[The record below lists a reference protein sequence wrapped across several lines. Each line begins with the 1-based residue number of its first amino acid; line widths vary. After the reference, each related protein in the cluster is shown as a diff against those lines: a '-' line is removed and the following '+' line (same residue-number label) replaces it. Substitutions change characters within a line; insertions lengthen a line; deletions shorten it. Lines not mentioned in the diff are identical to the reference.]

1 MSSFSSIKQVPI
13 GSFPWVILRIRG
25 SNQRSQSQ
33 GLAQLVVMLLM
44 LTILTTTIAM
54 ASRLTAGLFSQTLQS
69 RLRLAR
75 DAAEYGLTITVHELN
90 KPGNRLF
97 LGTDWTSNGGTG
109 WQTLYGDGTT
119 PKYST
124 DVIPADVNQGKDL
137 NRFPCYNY
145 EEETP
150 KNRIY
155 RPTLQA
161 SKMHVAI
168 QPPQYY
174 SDNHQSFR
182 LLGIQLYSADH
193 VTKLPAAPKNDISYL
208 ALTMEGTYNAAVSS
222 SNPDFTSNL
231 AGIDFTKDTKYTIQ
245 QEYEVI
251 PRCCSASF
259 GTVNN
264 VGYGT
269 DVAGNPNNCPW
280 NTQVVWMIR
289 SITRTAN
296 FEGRT

>member
-1 MSSFSSIKQVPI
+1 M
-13 GSFPWVILRIRG
+13 
-25 SNQRSQSQ
+25 
-33 GLAQLVVMLLM
+33 AQLVVMLLM
-44 LTILTTTIAM
+44 LTILTTSLAI
-54 ASRLTAGLFSQTLQS
+54 ASRLTSGLFSQTLQS

-97 LGTDWTSNGGTG
+97 LGTDWTANNNTG
-109 WQTLYGDGTT
+109 WQTFYGDGTN

-150 KNRIY
+150 KTRIY

-161 SKMHVAI
+161 SKMHESS
-168 QPPQYY
+168 QPAQYY

-182 LLGIQLYSADH
+182 LLKIQLYSADH
-193 VTKLPAAPKNDISYL
+193 VTKLNAAPRNSISYL
-208 ALTMEGTYNAAVSS
+208 ALTMEGTYNVTANA
-222 SNPDFTSNL
+222 SNADFTTNL
-231 AGIDFTKDTKYTIQ
+231 TGVDTAKDTKYTIQ

-259 GTVNN
+259 GN
-264 VGYGT
+264 VAGVSYGT
-269 DVAGNPNNCPW
+269 DTSTDSNSCPSPQ
-280 NTQVVWMIR
+280 TQTVWMIR

-296 FEGRT
+296 FEGNT